1 MPKAIINKISTKLDY
16 QTISTAI
23 IERFGSHKE
32 CAVALGI
39 SEQNLSHKL
48 KRLSNKFIHQ
58 LKFIGVKI
66 PDQNY
71 GFTLDI
77 KNKFVKE
84 DPQQYKNY
92 LAEITT
98 LKSELSETKK
108 LITLSINRITE
119 LEKDTENL
127 RSENAAL
134 LKTIAELGGNKI
146 GNKL

>member
-1 MPKAIINKISTKLDY
+1 MQKISKKIDREILL
-16 QTISTAI
+16 QAI
-23 IERFGSHKE
+23 IEKFGTQRE
-32 CAVALGI
+32 CAKALGI
-39 SEQNLSHKL
+39 DETNFSNKL

-66 PDQNY
+66 PDQDY